1 MPPIALAVIGAGPW
15 GLTLANAFAS
25 LPQATVRWICELDE
39 GRRARASAA
48 HPDAQVTGALDE
60 ALSDPAVGAVVVAV
74 EPARHHAIA
83 MRALAADKHVFVEK
97 PLASSARDAEQVCAT
112 AAARHRV
119 LSVGHLLLHH
129 PAVRRARE
137 IAGQGQL
144 GEPLTFVSRRVTPGP
159 PRTVGSAWWAL
170 APHDVSL
177 ALHLFGGVP
186 TTVGVSGGAWGQTQE
201 DNVAT
206 AVLRFAGGGT
216 AHVHVARF
224 APGKRRETTIAGPNA
239 TLTFD
244 ELAPAEQSL
253 RLWTPQQGEVVVP
266 VDLSDPAR
274 ANALRAQCL
283 DFAARAASGDD
294 GGDDGSHAV
303 DVVRV
308 LESGQ
313 RSMRQQGK
321 PQPVVRASGIAV
333 GAPHGASFEAA

>member
-39 GRRARASAA
+39 RRRARASAA
-48 HPDAQVTGALDE
+48 HPDARVTAALDE
-60 ALSDPAVGAVVVAV
+60 ALSDGDVTGVVVAV
-74 EPARHHAIA
+74 EPARHHPIA
-83 MRALAADKHVFVEK
+83 MRALEADKHVFVEK
-97 PLASSARDAEQVCAT
+97 PLALSARDAEQLCAT

-119 LSVGHLLLHH
+119 LSVGHLLRHH
-129 PAVRRARE
+129 PAVQRARE

-159 PRTVGSAWWAL
+159 PRTLGSAWWAL

-177 ALHLFGGVP
+177 ALHLFGDVP
-186 TTVGVSGGAWGQTQE
+186 TTVSVSGGAWGQAQE

-206 AVLRFAGGGT
+206 AVLRFAGGGA

-224 APGKRRETTIAGPNA
+224 APCKRRETTIAGPSA

-244 ELAPAEQSL
+244 ELAAADQSL
-253 RLWTPQQGEVVVP
+253 RLWTPQQGEIVVP
-266 VDLSDPAR
+266 VDGAD
-274 ANALRAQCL
+274 ALRAQCL
-283 DFAARAASGDD
+283 DFAVRAASDHHGGDD
-294 GGDDGSHAV
+294 GGHAL

-308 LESGQ
+308 LEDGQ
-313 RSMRQQGK
+313 RSMRQHGK

-333 GAPHGASFEAA
+333 GARHGASFEAA